1 MTKVYISDYEVLS
14 SQGDLS
20 QTIDAIKNKNIKISK
35 KIITT
40 DIQTIDAPYFL
51 FKDEIKENKDE
62 IYGAIRDIALKII
75 SKLDVDERKSTAL
88 IIGTAIV
95 DLNIAHA
102 IESCVYEDERT
113 EYSSKKYSIDS
124 YAKAIANEFGLND
137 FTMSINT
144 ACTSSANAMLEGANF
159 INGGIFEK
167 VLVIGVEIYSAMMSS
182 GFSAMN
188 LLSLESQKPFDNNRD
203 GLILGEGLAAVLL
216 TKQYAPWSLMGGFC
230 NCNSINITSV
240 SEDGGEYVEVM
251 RNALKNANISVKDI
265 TALKTHG
272 TSTIASDLSEI
283 NAMKVVFESGVVFSA
298 LKPYIGHTIGA
309 CGTLELAIFLSSID
323 NGFIPSTLSCSNP
336 MLKKYTPL
344 STHKECNN
352 GVFMLNYFG
361 FGGNNTSVIVKKEQV

>member
-1 MTKVYISDYEVLS
+1 MIKVYISDYEVLS
-14 SQGDLS
+14 SQGNLS
-20 QTIDAIKNKNIKISK
+20 QTIDAIKNKDVKISK

-51 FKDEIKENKDE
+51 FENEIKEDKDE
-62 IYGAIRDIALKII
+62 IYGAIRDIAFKII
-75 SKLDVDERKSTAL
+75 SKLDVDDRKSTAL

-102 IESCVYEDERT
+102 IENCVYEDGKT

-144 ACTSSANAMLEGANF
+144 ACTSSANAMLEGANL
-159 INGGIFEK
+159 INAGIFEK
-167 VLVIGVEIYSAMMSS
+167 VLVIGVEIYSTMMSS

-188 LLSLESQKPFDNNRD
+188 LLSLKSQKPFDNNRD

-216 TKQYAPWSLMGGFC
+216 TKEYAPWSMMGGFC

-240 SEDGGEYVEVM
+240 SEDAQEYVEVM
-251 RNALKNANISVKDI
+251 NNALKNADVRVKDI

-272 TSTIASDLSEI
+272 TSTLASDLSEI
-283 NAMKVVFESGVVFSA
+283 NAMRTVFKEGIVFSA

-309 CGTLELAIFLSSID
+309 CGTLELAIFLASID
-323 NGFIPSTLSCSNP
+323 NGFIPSTLSCSEA
-336 MLKKYTPL
+336 MLKDYTPL
-344 STHKECNN
+344 IAHKECYS
-352 GVFMLNYFG
+352 GLFMLNYFG
-361 FGGNNTSVIVKKEQV
+361 FGGNNTSIIVKKEQL